1 MEPRRIGIALLVL
14 VALVAL
20 WAGRSGD
27 RKAIERQ
34 LDRLTELISK
44 DAAETQLEGLNQAR
58 LITELFADA
67 FEVRA
72 EQFRFSTRD
81 RREMA
86 GFIHGY
92 RRGSDRITMRTS
104 AETLDIDP
112 ESGRATHRVDLQ
124 FTGGGPLGSPSE
136 RYRVQINWLEEDGR
150 WKIDYVNLIEILEGG
165 NPLGF

>member
-1 MEPRRIGIALLVL
+1 MTPRRIGVAVLVL
-14 VALVAL
+14 AALGVF
-20 WAGRSGD
+20 WTSRSGD

-34 LDRLTELISK
+34 LDELTELVSK
-44 DAAETQLEGLNQAR
+44 DGVETQLAGLNQTR
-58 LITELFADA
+58 LITELFAGS

-72 EQFRFSTRD
+72 EQLRFSTRD

-92 RRGSDRITMRTS
+92 RRSSESITMRTS
-104 AETLDIDP
+104 GATLDIDDA
-112 ESGRATHRVDLQ
+112 SRRATHRADFE

-136 RYRVQINWLEEDGR
+136 RYRVQINWLEEEGE
-150 WKIDYVNLIEILEGG
+150 WKIDYIDLIEILKGG